1 MSLSEELSIL
11 FNLHKSGGL
20 SDSEFQTLKTRMIR
34 ENPNEVARVLKS
46 QKSGSN
52 LSPLQVGAIAGAT
65 AVGSRIIMDHLK
77 GDKVL
82 RDQVEKL
89 ELQVGDLEERVTLD
103 EIQDADVNYQE
114 SDFDGG
120 YDFG

>member
-1 MSLSEELSIL
+1 
-11 FNLHKSGGL
+11 
-20 SDSEFQTLKTRMIR
+20 MIR

-77 GDKVL
+77 SDKVL

-89 ELQVGDLEERVTLD
+89 ELQVGDLQERVTID
-103 EIQDADVNYQE
+103 EIQDAEVNYQE

>member
-1 MSLSEELSIL
+1 MSLSDELSIL

-65 AVGSRIIMDHLK
+65 ALGSRIIMDHLK
-77 GDKVL
+77 DDKVL
-82 RDQVEKL
+82 REQVEKL
-89 ELQVGDLEERVTLD
+89 ELQVTDLQDRVTMN
-103 EIQDADVNYQE
+103 EIQDADVNFQE

>member
-34 ENPNEVARVLKS
+34 ENPSEVARVLKS
-46 QKSGSN
+46 QRSGSN

-103 EIQDADVNYQE
+103 EIQDTDVNYQE

>member
-77 GDKVL
+77 GDIVL
-82 RDQVEKL
+82 RDQLEKL
-89 ELQVGDLEERVTLD
+89 ELQVGDLQERVTLD
-103 EIQDADVNYQE
+103 EIQDADVNNQE

>member
-1 MSLSEELSIL
+1 MSLSEELLIL

-34 ENPNEVARVLKS
+34 ENPNEVAKVLNS
-46 QKSGSN
+46 QKNGRN

-65 AVGSRIIMDHLK
+65 TVGTRIIMDHLK
-77 GDKVL
+77 DDKVF

-89 ELQVGDLEERVTLD
+89 ELQVSDLQEKVTID
-103 EIQDADVNYQE
+103 ELQDVNINYQE
-114 SDFDGG
+114 SDFDSG
-120 YDFG
+120 YEFG

>member
-1 MSLSEELSIL
+1 MSLSEELSVL

-34 ENPNEVARVLKS
+34 ENPNEVAKVLKS
-46 QKSGSN
+46 QKSGTN

-65 AVGSRIIMDHLK
+65 TVGSRIIMDHLK
-77 GDKVL
+77 EDKVL
-82 RDQVEKL
+82 REQVEKL
-89 ELQVGDLEERVTLD
+89 ELQVSDLQERVTID
-103 EIQDADVNYQE
+103 EIQDLGTNYQE